1 MGIRGIV
8 WMGVQTARFDEMAT
22 LIRALTGAP
31 PPVEE
36 PGFNLWSLPN
46 GDLIELFAEGRKPA
60 FGAGPVVGFL
70 VEDLESSRKDIEAAG
85 AVIVGGYGPDE
96 DGYEAIHFRA
106 PDGNVYELVH
116 DPEREMRGA
125 RSQAAGDG
133 RA

>member
-1 MGIRGIV
+1 MGVRGIV
-8 WMGVQTARFDEMAT
+8 WMGVQTERFDEMAAFV
-22 LIRALTGAP
+22 RALTGTP

-46 GDLIELFAEGRKPA
+46 GDLIELFAEGRKPT

-70 VEDLESSRKDIEAAG
+70 VDDLQASRTEIEAAG
-85 AVIVGGYGPDE
+85 AVIVGGYGPND

-116 DPEREMRGA
+116 DPGHERR
-125 RSQAAGDG
+125 AAEP
-133 RA
+133 